1 MKYHMETEKAIIQ
14 NNKKQRIFELL
25 KHKYSLFFLSIYIQ
39 TTINIKRKNS

>member
-25 KHKYSLFFLSIYIQ
+25 KHKYSLFFYQYIDKQ
-39 TTINIKRKNS
+39 LLI

>member
-14 NNKKQRIFELL
+14 NNKKQRIFEIL
-25 KHKYSLFFLSIYIQ
+25 KNKYTLFFLTKKRK